1 MSNKVEVYLQYLQ
14 KVRNYSENTIMG
26 YLAELTKYDN
36 YLKEKNISYLHIKKN
51 EIWEYLKFLDEKK
64 YSTSS
69 ISRHIT
75 AIRSFYTF
83 LQESGVIETNIYK
96 SIHNPKLKRTLPD
109 VLNYEEIEALLS
121 FSDLLTPW
129 DYQIRLIFE
138 LLYATGLRV
147 SELSDIKIKDI
158 DKLNKTIRT
167 TGKGD
172 KTRIVFYGDYASLAL
187 EDFLNVRENLLKTK
201 TFDYLLVNKRGL
213 KLSRSSIEQIVAK
226 RVKKIALEHHV
237 SPHTLRHTFATHLLE
252 NGADIRTVQELLGHE
267 KLGTTQIY
275 THITNDFLRKEY
287 LNRMLRK

>member
-121 FSDLLTPW
+121 FSDLFTPW

-172 KTRIVFYGDYASLAL
+172 KTRIVFYGDYAALAL

-201 TFDYLLVNKRGL
+201 TFDYLFVNKRGL